1 MMGNSGIDTEIFK
14 PHSTVVASNNT
25 ADKLGML
32 LQKVLKRG
40 QWSIVGTFFTYYFR
54 DLYKQ

>member
-1 MMGNSGIDTEIFK
+1 MRNSGIDTEIFK

-40 QWSIVGTFFTYYFR
+40 QWSIGGTFFTYYFR
-54 DLYKQ
+54 DLYEQ